1 MNIIFLFIILCN
13 NWFSR
18 LQRYCKKKNAQTK
31 IYQKKSTLIYTLRP
45 NSLIINTN
53 KISTLFYTLRVR
65 LWVIWLKVALQ
76 RPSIV
81 FTEEF
86 LVCLTLHP
94 VDASIISIK
103 GKGHHTLTDAQHRH
117 QTDADLLF
125 RHALK

>member
-1 MNIIFLFIILCN
+1 MNIIFLLIVLCID
-13 NWFSR
+13 WFYW

-65 LWVIWLKVALQ
+65 LWEIWLKVALQ
-76 RPSIV
+76 RPGIV

-94 VDASIISIK
+94 VDASTVSIK

-117 QTDADLLF
+117 QTDAHLLLG
-125 RHALK
+125 HTMK